1 MENPSDSSSAANI
14 TTTKRYAPPFQRK
27 GSLGRRKSG
36 GGSSSVIP
44 PILFLDVDTSSC
56 VVYGSMVKEWKY
68 GTIMCNTGRAIFYG
82 LNSEACP
89 LHFPDRFERINN
101 SLNDGEK
108 NQVATSKHVP
118 LTDHGDVAV
127 VNENLHPRL
136 ISLHGCCK
144 SDAFQLLNER
154 WAATI
159 NAFNDPTTDFADRP
173 VMYTG
178 SGGSAWGQFRL
189 PHQFNSPRVPTG
201 SSSGSQMDFL
211 SELRR
216 AKHHDANASSAT

>member
-36 GGSSSVIP
+36 G
-44 PILFLDVDTSSC
+44 
-56 VVYGSMVKEWKY
+56 
-68 GTIMCNTGRAIFYG
+68 
-82 LNSEACP
+82 
-89 LHFPDRFERINN
+89 DRFERINN
-101 SLNDGEK
+101 SVNDGEK

-118 LTDHGDVAV
+118 LTDHGDAAV

-159 NAFNDPTTDFADRP
+159 NAFNDPTTDFAGELKHLP

-189 PHQFNSPRVPTG
+189 PHQFNSPRVAAG

-216 AKHHDANASSAT
+216 AMHHDANASSAT